1 MNKKVCPL
9 TQNDC
14 NESDCAWWASDV
26 CAVKQIAILQ
36 REASIKAAAKE
47 RGAKMENTP
56 AQEGIW
62 QR

>member
-36 REASIKAAAKE
+36 REASIKAATKE
-47 RGAKMENTP
+47 RGGKN
-56 AQEGIW
+56 G
-62 QR
+62 